1 MENRQFIEE
10 ETQMSSRHGTRCP
23 DSLVTKK
30 VHIKTAEMPF
40 LTQPSEVEPLAMAG
54 GGVAG
59 GGEQSG
65 EIW

>member
-1 MENRQFIEE
+1 
-10 ETQMSSRHGTRCP
+10 MSSRHGTRCS

-30 VHIKTAEMPF
+30 VQIKTAEMPF

>member
-1 MENRQFIEE
+1 
-10 ETQMSSRHGTRCP
+10 MSSRHGTRSS

-30 VHIKTAEMPF
+30 VQIKTTEMPF
-40 LTQPSEVEPLAMAG
+40 LTHPSEVEPLAMAG

-59 GGEQSG
+59 GGEQPG